1 MTSARRPPRGAPAR
15 RGRTRSTG
23 RAAGRGGH
31 RTARPGGRRRRVRT
45 GRPPGV
51 GGGSWNRPTARGW
64 RGEVGTGRL
73 PGAGD
78 GEFEPADRR
87 GPSGADEVTDRR
99 TRTASGPRRLQR
111 ERAGARRLV
120 PSASGTDERHGG
132 SRHRAPVRERYG
144 VPVWSG
150 LGVGAECAAVSSS
163 GRRSVPVS
171 GDGGAAFWPCV
182 LQCGS
187 GTASRPGRGW
197 PSERS
202 APQCPRPVGVPF
214 RSAGTAARR
223 LGPACSSAGA
233 VRRPRLA
240 GVRRHERAAPGCP
253 SPGGLPRRS
262 AVRRL
267 GPAGLPCRSGAARRH
282 SLFGATASS
291 RRVAA
296 VSRAVSLPPSSSP
309 PRPGTPVRGSRA
321 STAASTA

>member
-1 MTSARRPPRGAPAR
+1 MTSARRPPREAPAR

-99 TRTASGPRRLQR
+99 TRAASGSRRLQR
-111 ERAGARRLV
+111 GN
-120 PSASGTDERHGG
+120 GQGHGG
-132 SRHRAPVRERYG
+132 SSRRPPAPTSATAARATGVRARELYG
-144 VPVWSG
+144 VP
-150 LGVGAECAAVSSS
+150 A
-163 GRRSVPVS
+163 
-171 GDGGAAFWPCV
+171 
-182 LQCGS
+182 
-187 GTASRPGRGW
+187 RP
-197 PSERS
+197 
-202 APQCPRPVGVPF
+202 
-214 RSAGTAARR
+214 SAGTAARR

-262 AVRRL
+262 AVRRP

-296 VSRAVSLPPSSSP
+296 VSRAVSPPPSSSP

>member
-1 MTSARRPPRGAPAR
+1 MTSARRPPREAPDR

-99 TRTASGPRRLQR
+99 TRAASGSRRLQR
-111 ERAGARRLV
+111 GN
-120 PSASGTDERHGG
+120 GQGHGG
-132 SRHRAPVRERYG
+132 SSRRPPAPTSATAARATG
-144 VPVWSG
+144 
-150 LGVGAECAAVSSS
+150 
-163 GRRSVPVS
+163 
-171 GDGGAAFWPCV
+171 

-197 PSERS
+197 ASERS

-262 AVRRL
+262 AVRRP

-296 VSRAVSLPPSSSP
+296 VSRAVSPPPSSSP